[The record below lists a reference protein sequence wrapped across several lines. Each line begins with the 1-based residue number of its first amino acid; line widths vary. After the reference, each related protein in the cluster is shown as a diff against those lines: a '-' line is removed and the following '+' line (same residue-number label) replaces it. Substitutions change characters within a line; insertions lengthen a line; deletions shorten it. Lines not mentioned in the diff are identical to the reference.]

1 MLRTVYLQKEYAN
14 IVQVQ
19 KLKLS
24 QATNITI
31 NIDGWSN
38 SRKQSLYGSI
48 AMMPSREAHLLS
60 LLDISSA
67 VHNTDYLTG

>member
-1 MLRTVYLQKEYAN
+1 MLRTVYLQNEYAN

-19 KLKLS
+19 KLKMS
-24 QATNITI
+24 QAANITI

-38 SRKQSLYGSI
+38 SRKQSLYGSVAI
-48 AMMPSREAHLLS
+48 TPSREAHLLS

-67 VHNTDYLTG
+67 VHNTGYLTG